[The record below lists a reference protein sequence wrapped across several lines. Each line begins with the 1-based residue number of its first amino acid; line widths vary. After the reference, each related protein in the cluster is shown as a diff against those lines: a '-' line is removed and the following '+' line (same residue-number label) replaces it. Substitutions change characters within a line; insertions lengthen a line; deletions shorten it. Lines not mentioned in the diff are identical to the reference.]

1 MSDIELDVSFM
12 MHMLFYISADLPTSS
27 SESTSESGGGEGDSL
42 STATAVA
49 LSVSLTLLVCLP
61 LGVAIG
67 CFSMW
72 FIMRKRQG
80 RGGSEKRE
88 MVGVIYEEPAPPSKA
103 ETVISLSENQAYG
116 QVTSRN

>member
-1 MSDIELDVSFM
+1 MWRWRGRQ
-12 MHMLFYISADLPTSS
+12 
-27 SESTSESGGGEGDSL
+27 STV
-42 STATAVA
+42 AV

-67 CFSMW
+67 CVSMW
-72 FIMRKRQG
+72 CIMRKKQEG
-80 RGGSEKRE
+80 RGSKKRE
-88 MVGVIYEEPAPPSKA
+88 MVDVIYEEPAPSPKA

>member
-1 MSDIELDVSFM
+1 MSDIIGFDVWY
-12 MHMLFYISADLPTSS
+12 MLFCVSTDLPTSS

-42 STATAVA
+42 STATVAA

-67 CFSMW
+67 SCSTLI
-72 FIMRKRQG
+72 IMRRRKVG
-80 RGGSEKRE
+80 ESEKKE
-88 MVGVIYEEPAPPSKA
+88 MVGVIYEEPAPSPKA
-103 ETVISLSENQAYG
+103 EAVISMSENQAYG